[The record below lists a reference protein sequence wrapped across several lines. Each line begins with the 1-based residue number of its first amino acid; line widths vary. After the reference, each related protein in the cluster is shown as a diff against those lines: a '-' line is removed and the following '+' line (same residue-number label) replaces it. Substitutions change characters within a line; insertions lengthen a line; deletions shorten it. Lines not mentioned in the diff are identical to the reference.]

1 MKSYIHNA
9 WWMLIEK
16 VVKLATTFILLGLI
30 ARELGPEEFGIYSLF
45 FSIVTLLWV
54 VGGLGLDNILLKEFS
69 QHNLQSQKLFSTAFI
84 TRTLCCAVLFIA
96 SAVLVLFDCVSTLTS
111 QQKAS
116 ALIFLFSLFF
126 YNSATYY
133 SYFQANSQSK
143 IVAKISVIALIIS
156 SLVKL
161 YLLIGGFGLV
171 AFSVSHLIDI
181 AMNYA
186 LLVILLKNEEIKLR
200 FAEFDREVLRKIMYP
215 AWPMLASNLLI
226 IVYTRLD
233 QFMIA
238 KQLPTSDLGV
248 YSAAARISEAYL
260 FVPAL
265 VATSFY
271 PMLARDNTR
280 KTAKLYFDLILF
292 SALSTGAVVA
302 LFAPFV
308 IPILFGT
315 QFNDAIPVLN
325 IMVVSSLFSIMGSAC
340 TNYMIINNR
349 PYVRLIRTT
358 LGLLT
363 NVILN
368 LFFIP
373 RFGIIG
379 AAYATL
385 ISQIVASWLGNA
397 LTQETHLCF
406 KIQTQSIITLGIP
419 GTTKALGNLRN
430 TLSPT

>member
-1 MKSYIHNA
+1 MKSYLHNA

-54 VGGLGLDNILLKEFS
+54 IGGLGLDNILLKEFS
-69 QHNLQSQKLFSTAFI
+69 QHGQQSQKLFSTAFL
-84 TRTLCCAVLFIA
+84 TRTLCCTVLFITS
-96 SAVLVLFDCVSTLTS
+96 SALILFDCFSTLSTP
-111 QQKAS
+111 QKTS
-116 ALIFLFSLFF
+116 ALIFLSSLFF

-143 IVAKISVIALIIS
+143 IVAKISIVALVIS
-156 SLVKL
+156 SLVKI
-161 YLLIGGFGLV
+161 YLLVGDFGLV
-171 AFSVSHLIDI
+171 AFSISHLIDI
-181 AMNYA
+181 ALNYV
-186 LLVILLKNEEIKLR
+186 LLVILLRHEEIKLR
-200 FAEFDREVLRKIMYP
+200 FAAFDRQVLRKIMYP
-215 AWPMLASNLLI
+215 AWPMLASNVLI

-238 KQLPTSDLGV
+238 KLLPSSDLGV
-248 YSAAARISEAYL
+248 YSAAARIAEAYL

-280 KTAKLYFDLILF
+280 NTAKLYFDLILF
-292 SALSTGAVVA
+292 SALGTGAMVA
-302 LFAPFV
+302 VLAPFV
-308 IPILFGT
+308 IPLLFGE
-315 QFNDAIPVLN
+315 QFKDAVPLLN
-325 IMVVSSLFSIMGSAC
+325 IMIISTLFSVMGSAC

-349 PYVRLIRTT
+349 PYVRLIRTA

-363 NVILN
+363 NVVLN
-368 LFFIP
+368 LLLIP
-373 RFGIIG
+373 RVGIIG

-397 LTQETHLCF
+397 LTEKTRLCF
-406 KIQTQSIITLGIP
+406 RIQTQSLLTLGIP
-419 GTTKALGNLRN
+419 GAAKVLGNLRG

>member
-1 MKSYIHNA
+1 MKSYIQNA

-30 ARELGPEEFGIYSLF
+30 ARVLGPEQFGTYSLF

-69 QHNLQSQKLFSTAFI
+69 QHPQESQQLFSTAFI
-84 TRTLCCAVLFIA
+84 IRTLCCAVLFITSGA
-96 SAVLVLFDCVSTLTS
+96 LVLFDCFSTLNA
-111 QQKAS
+111 QQKTA
-116 ALIFLFSLFF
+116 ALIFLSSLFF

-133 SYFQANSQSK
+133 SYFQANSQSRT
-143 IVAKISVIALIIS
+143 VAKISIIALIIS

-161 YLLIGGFGLV
+161 YLLIEDFGLI

-181 AMNYA
+181 ALNYV
-186 LLVILLKNEEIKLR
+186 LLAALLKNEETKVRI
-200 FAEFDREVLRKIMYP
+200 AAFDRLVLRKVMHS
-215 AWPMLASNLLI
+215 AWPMLASNLI
-226 IVYTRLD
+226 IIIYTRLD

-238 KQLPTSDLGV
+238 KLLPASDLGV
-248 YSAAARISEAYL
+248 YSAAARIAEAYL

-280 KTAKLYFDLILF
+280 NTAKLYFDLILF
-292 SALSTGAVVA
+292 SALGTGAMVT
-302 LFAPFV
+302 LLAPFV
-308 IPILFGT
+308 IPLLFGE
-315 QFNDAIPVLN
+315 QFNGAVPVLN
-325 IMVVSSLFSIMGSAC
+325 IMILSTLFSVMGSAC

-349 PYVRLIRTT
+349 PYVRLIRTA

-363 NVILN
+363 NAILN
-368 LFFIP
+368 IFLIP

-397 LTQETHLCF
+397 LTAKTRLCF
-406 KIQTQSIITLGIP
+406 KIQTHSIVTLGIP
-419 GTTKALGNLRN
+419 GATKVLGNLRHA
-430 TLSPT
+430 LSPS